1 MDPIFIYYNN
11 LKFAENKKFTLEFS
25 DRDILQGIIFRKN
38 KDYFLMSLTCFIE
51 TENDITE
58 LMQYADIQKISE
70 FANRIIKNGIDYG
83 HELPDIE
90 ILYGE
95 KYMKWIFKKNNCSAS
110 VDVVEFFDHFLKRKR
125 FDLIYLPYKELINYG
140 ITYEKK
146 G

>member
-25 DRDILQGIIFRKN
+25 DGDILQGIIFRKN
-38 KDYFLMSLTCFIE
+38 RDYFLMSLTCFIE

-58 LMQYADIQKISE
+58 LMQYADIEKISK
-70 FANRIIKNGIDYG
+70 FANRIIKNGIGYG

-95 KYMKWIFKKNNCSAS
+95 KHMKWIFKKNNCSAS

-125 FDLIYLPYKELINYG
+125 FDLIYLRYKELINYG